1 MKKEF
6 VVRATYEIV
15 VEEDCGVEALHTGLD
30 FLSEHS
36 PSRWSVKQV
45 GVSPEVPESKE
56 VSEFSKK
63 REL

>member
-15 VEEDCGVEALHTGLD
+15 VEEDCGVEALNTGLD
-30 FLSEHS
+30 FLSKYS
-36 PSRWSVKQV
+36 PSKWSVKQV
-45 GVSPEVPESKE
+45 GVSPDVPESKE